1 MTEGEELLAAAL
13 LWLRNHYE
21 VGDRTD
27 QVLQRI
33 DAVLTDYPPTIAM
46 MQRWGTKYA
55 KLHKV

>member
-1 MTEGEELLAAAL
+1 MTESEELLAAAL

-33 DAVLTDYPPTIAM
+33 DAVLADYPPTIAM

-55 KLHKV
+55 KL